1 MGASEEQGC
10 RPAISSETNALGE
23 LRQLMHWHVTSSG
36 KSSRVALVEVRD
48 HATES
53 LGLLPRP
60 HLGFIP
66 CGFASYDS
74 LYHEGWVFNPPKIR
88 RLEQHDVKQNPGATR
103 PVSD

>member
-1 MGASEEQGC
+1 MQAC
-10 RPAISSETNALGE
+10 HFIKDKCPRRAETANALACHL
-23 LRQLMHWHVTSSG
+23 LR
-36 KSSRVALVEVRD
+36 KSSRVTLVEVRG

-66 CGFASYDS
+66 CGFASYGS
-74 LYHEGWVFNPPKIR
+74 WYHEGWVFNPPKIR